1 MLKGRCIGLIG
12 GMGVGAAVHYYT
24 HLADAHEKAGVS
36 LDLVMAHAS
45 IPAGMRFID
54 ADDRAG
60 LANYLLGF
68 INRLAAAGA
77 ELAVVPAV
85 TPHYCMHELKA
96 VTPIPLVDIAGPV
109 AAALASRGIRRVA
122 LFGTRYVMESD
133 FYDLIPG
140 VEFVHPQADELEAIH
155 AIYVDLATTHQATP
169 EAHARLT
176 IIAKSLC
183 SRDRA
188 EAIVFAGTDLAL
200 LFNEANTDFPAV
212 DCAALHINAIV
223 KAALVNAS

>member
-1 MLKGRCIGLIG
+1 
-12 GMGVGAAVHYYT
+12 MGVGAAVHYYT
-24 HLADAHEKAGVS
+24 HLADAHEKAAVS

-45 IPAGMRFID
+45 IPAGMRFIN
-54 ADDRAG
+54 AGDRAG

-96 VTPIPLVDIAGPV
+96 VCPIPVIDIAAPV
-109 AAALASRGIRRVA
+109 AEELSSRSIKRVA

-133 FYDLIPG
+133 FYNLIPG
-140 VEFVHPQADELEAIH
+140 IEFVHPHADELNAIH
-155 AIYVDLATTHQATP
+155 EIYVDLAATHEATP
-169 EAHARLT
+169 EAHARLST
-176 IIAKSLC
+176 IAKTLC

-212 DCAALHINAIV
+212 DCAALHIDAIM
-223 KAALVNAS
+223 KAALR